1 MQFMFFVKVGF
12 GPFGTYLTFLVR
24 RLNSP
29 ELHILEISDENTNVL
44 IEYFVGTS

>member
-12 GPFGTYLTFLVR
+12 GTYLTFLVR
-24 RLNSP
+24 RFNSP
-29 ELHILEISDENTNVL
+29 ELHIFEISDENTNVL